1 MASIVINN
9 MFVINAFLDLIRAGI
24 EKKIIFISSQS
35 AAIHFTRI
43 TGFASVMGYSAAKAA
58 MEVVTAK
65 YAAELAP
72 EGIKTLSLSPGWVD
86 TDAAKSVTGDP
97 EVRKYV
103 ISAFR
108 KLDPN
113 VNGPIPVHEAVE
125 AMLNVINDLTDGD
138 SGKSVTLRGENGGW
152 F

>member
-1 MASIVINN
+1 
-9 MFVINAFLDLIRAGI
+9 MFVINAFLELVRNGK

-35 AAIHFTRI
+35 AAIHFTRV
-43 TGFASVMGYSAAKAA
+43 TGFSTVMGYSAAKAA
-58 MEVVTAK
+58 MEVITAK

-86 TDAAKSVTGDP
+86 TDAAKAVTGDP

-103 ISAFR
+103 LSAFR
-108 KLDPN
+108 KLEPSVD
-113 VNGPIPVHEAVE
+113 GPIPVHEAVS
-125 AMLNVINDLTDGD
+125 AMLQVITALTDAD
-138 SGKSVTLRGENGGW
+138 SGKSVTLRGETGGW